1 MTSTEEG
8 SATTA
13 PFSLPSSSQGGGR
26 GDLST
31 SDKIAL
37 GIGICLVVPTLLIG
51 IPACIIAMRNL

>member
-13 PFSLPSSSQGGGR
+13 PFSLLSSSQGGG
-26 GDLST
+26 GGLST
-31 SDKIAL
+31 SGKIAL
-37 GIGICLVVPTLLIG
+37 GIGICLVVPTLFVG